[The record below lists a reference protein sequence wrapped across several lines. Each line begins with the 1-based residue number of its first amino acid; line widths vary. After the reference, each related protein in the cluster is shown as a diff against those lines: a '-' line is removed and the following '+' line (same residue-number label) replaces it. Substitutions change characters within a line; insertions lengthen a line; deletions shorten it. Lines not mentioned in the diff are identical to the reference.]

1 MTITVTRG
9 MLITATGLVFV
20 VVVFIGDRREV
31 ISTVRIQATGAHG
44 THIPWKITFNFPSLG
59 HQICLL

>member
-20 VVVFIGDRREV
+20 VVVFSGGREEE
-31 ISTVRIQATGAHG
+31 SSQLSDTKRQA
-44 THIPWKITFNFPSLG
+44 PMVLTFLG
-59 HQICLL
+59 K

>member
-20 VVVFIGDRREV
+20 VVVFIGGTEEKSSQLSEYKR
-31 ISTVRIQATGAHG
+31 QA
-44 THIPWKITFNFPSLG
+44 PMVLTFPG
-59 HQICLL
+59 K